1 MKAAYSLF
9 EAKTHLSR
17 LVRQVKAGQTITLTE
32 RGRPVARVV
41 PLPRELTLNDR
52 IEALESAGLVT
63 AARAGLTGEALAP
76 IAVRRGALRRFLGSR
91 D

>member
-1 MKAAYSLF
+1 LF

-41 PLPRELTLNDR
+41 PLPVARTLDDR
-52 IEALESAGLVT
+52 IEELEGAGLVT
-63 AARAGLTGEALAP
+63 GARTDLVDAALEP
-76 IAVRRGALRRFLGSR
+76 IAVRRGALRRFLASR